1 MGRRTAAPDRRRSVV
16 ATALLWCLVAVLL
29 VVPSAP
35 SAIAAPTV
43 PFAAKFA
50 TNANGAVVTVGNNL
64 LTCAPSASCT
74 RARAGAA
81 ADNNGFTMV
90 ALDADAD
97 ASTGSSSMSRL
108 DLPTGSTV
116 LWAGLYWGARLQAG
130 AGGQGGSAAQ
140 INQMRLR
147 VPGAASYQTVAASTA
162 ARDLFGPNPASY
174 NAYQRFAD
182 VTTLVQ
188 RSGGG
193 EYWGADVEA
202 ATGQDRYAGWA
213 LTVVYSA
220 PGLPLRNLTV
230 FDGFNAVGSGSPQD
244 VTVSGFLAPEAG
256 TVDAQLTMVA
266 YEGDLAQ
273 TGDYTRLGSTQL
285 ATALS
290 PGSNFFDSANG
301 SNGQSVQTRSPA
313 DRNMLGFDI
322 KNLGASGAIPNGATS
337 ARFTFSSNG
346 DVYYPGVLGMAI
358 NLYAPEFTAS
368 SKTVT
373 NLAGNDP
380 ARPGDTLQ
388 YTLNYANT
396 GQDPAIDVVSE
407 DVLPP
412 GTTFVPGSLAL
423 VPFPGATP
431 VPLTA
436 GPGDDVGEVDGRTV
450 RVRLGAGASATGGG
464 TMACSGAGCT
474 DDGTSRAAYTFQV
487 TLDDAAGGTTV
498 TNLAELGY
506 RTATTGI
513 AATYTTNPA
522 VTEVTTRA
530 DVAVTK
536 DVSPDPASAG
546 GEVVSTVMVTNA
558 GPNPALSTELRD
570 PAPPGTT
577 VESVDA
583 PPGVSCTQEVVCSV
597 GRLDPGASVVVVVHG
612 RTPPDSAQPS
622 VTNVAIVSTTSF
634 DPDLTDNTA
643 ADTAPLLRAA
653 DLAVVKSAAP
663 ASAPPGSTVTS
674 TLSVT
679 NQGPSDAQDVVLTDA
694 VDDPGQ
700 LALTDVTATTG
711 GAECAPVQA
720 GGVRCTVTALPA
732 GATATVTVTGVLA
745 ATLEGGVVVGNS
757 ATVTAGTADPDASD
771 NSATARVTTSDPQAD
786 VRLSK
791 SGPPGVVAGS
801 TITYAVVANN
811 WGPSVARGTVV
822 TDVVP
827 AGVTVTSAVTDR
839 GTCTVQP
846 DAPAPGRQTVS
857 CELGDLPAASGGGTQ
872 PGATATVTVTGTVDP
887 AFTGTA
893 LTNGATV
900 RTTTTDPEPGNDTAT
915 ATTPVSRSLDLSV
928 SKRANR
934 TSLPGAAPRPVDY
947 TITVR
952 NAGPSA
958 ARDVTVTDLVPLALR
973 FDAVTT
979 DAGTCDTSQVAT
991 AQPGDPDHG
1000 LLTCTLPGPIPVGG
1014 TATVTVS
1021 TTAEEILEGGP
1032 DVTETVTVSAPS
1044 ESPTTN
1050 NTATWVLTGEPYIDL
1065 GITKS
1070 APATVTAGASG
1081 LYTLA
1086 VTNHPP
1092 DPEEE
1097 QLVAPAP
1104 TVRDTLPE
1112 GVGFLGAS
1120 IAGSSEA
1127 PDCTTA
1133 GDVVTCVL
1141 PDDLA
1146 PDETV
1151 VLEMSVSFDPGLA
1164 AGTRLVNS
1172 AEVVSQETSPDPVL
1186 SNNTA
1191 TAASTVTTTADVLVT
1206 DAAITPTDPGSTG
1219 PGSRRTVT
1227 FTLRNDGPSAAR
1239 DVVFRQAI
1247 DLDAAVV
1254 EGSLPSGCSLDNG
1267 ELVCAVGDLAP
1278 GQSVPVT
1285 FDAVVAGYEEPGTY
1299 EGRTR
1304 VFTSTPETDQD
1315 NNLASATTDV
1325 TQQRTDLR
1333 IAKTAVGT
1341 SPNPADGHPSFVAG
1355 RPFTYQLTVS
1365 LPDEAGGGVAD
1376 ATGVLLTDPMPAG
1389 FVATAASTTK
1399 GTCTVSPGRV
1409 TCRLGTLAAWPA
1421 ASAPVVVTVSGFV
1434 DVSAEGEQVPNVATA
1449 TSATP
1454 NLEGDP
1460 TSVQAAAPVD
1470 VVEQADLRLLKSA
1483 DAASVDPDGVPVF
1496 PVGGSVGFT
1505 LTTVNAG
1512 PSDVEQAVV
1521 DDTLPAGLLLDPA
1534 ASPGCAVTGT
1544 DDQGRQQVRCTV
1556 GAVAVGG
1563 SVATRL
1569 VATTVSTDVAREV
1582 ENTATASSGATDP
1595 EPADN
1600 TATALV
1606 RLVRLADVAITSAVS
1621 TTTPAAGGRL
1631 TYTGFT
1637 LNNGP
1642 SSAWDVTGLTTFP
1655 PGLVP
1660 VSWEVPFN
1668 TCTWNRPPP
1677 ADPETT
1683 PWEDFSYVLS
1693 CAATDPSAPFEPGVA
1708 TTSVVVMQIPGDAPA
1723 GDYPA
1728 RSVVETP
1735 TPETRLDNN
1744 ATAQTVTVQHVSDTR
1759 VVKTLVEPNPMQS
1772 GRPATWRLTVT
1783 NDGPSVA
1790 ENVVVSDNVPAGM
1803 SYVSAVR
1810 EAGGEC
1816 PAPERYS
1823 TADGDTEEI
1832 VRCPLET
1839 LDVGES
1845 ASVLV
1850 TFGVDPGTSGQELCN
1865 AALVG
1870 SGSLDPAAADNED
1883 QACGTVTA
1891 PPATDVSVTLS
1902 PPSGQARPGERVELD
1917 AVVRNGGPAATTG
1930 TVLTLEVPA
1939 GLTDVDAVL
1948 VVGFDGSTAELRCTP
1963 GGVTTLAV
1971 AVAVAT
1977 VLTCVVGDLPPG
1989 AAVTYR
1995 LTGTATGSPGTDLV
2009 VTARVAHGSPD
2020 TVPENDVASAA
2031 VRLLLGPTTEPP
2043 PGPGVP
2049 PVSPGLS
2056 PGPLPPA
2063 DPSSAEPPHG
2073 LAATGATTAGLAAL
2087 AVLLLGLGALAARG
2101 RRRLRVVGARP
2112 GDVDRGT
2119 GGTRVRAAARR

>member
-1 MGRRTAAPDRRRSVV
+1 MGRRTAAPDRRRSIV
-16 ATALLWCLVAVLL
+16 ATALLWCLVVALL

-35 SAIAAPTV
+35 SATAAPTV
-43 PFAAKFA
+43 PFTAKFA

-90 ALDADAD
+90 ELDADAD
-97 ASTGSSSMSRL
+97 ASTSSSSMSRL

-140 INQMRLR
+140 ADQMRLR
-147 VPGAASYQTVAASTA
+147 TPGAASYRTVAASTA
-162 ARDLFGPNPASY
+162 ARDQFGPNPSSY

-182 VTTLVQ
+182 VTTIVQ
-188 RSGGG
+188 QAGGG

-213 LTVVYSA
+213 LTVVYAA

-301 SNGQSVQTRSPA
+301 ANGQSVQSRTPA

-358 NLYAPEFTAS
+358 NLWAPEFTAS

-396 GQDPAIDVVSE
+396 GQDPAVEVVSE

-436 GPGDDVGEVDGRTV
+436 GAGDDVGEVDGRTV
-450 RVRLGAGASATGGG
+450 RVRLGAGASATAGG

-474 DDGTSRAAYTFQV
+474 DDGTSRSAYTFQV

-498 TNLAELGY
+498 TNLAGLDY

-522 VTEVTTRA
+522 STVVTTRA

-536 DVSPDPASAG
+536 DVAPDPATAG
-546 GEVVSTVMVTNA
+546 GEVVSTVTVSNA
-558 GPNPALSTELRD
+558 GPNPALTTELRD
-570 PAPPGTT
+570 PAPSGTT

-583 PPGVSCTQEVVCSV
+583 PPGVSCTLDVVCAV
-597 GRLDPGASVVVVVHG
+597 GRLEPGASVVVVVRG
-612 RTPPDSAQPS
+612 RTPAGSAQQS
-622 VTNVAIVSTTSF
+622 VTNVASVSTASF
-634 DPDLTDNTA
+634 DPDLTNNTA
-643 ADTAPLLRAA
+643 ADTAPLVRAA
-653 DLAVVKSAAP
+653 DLAVTKTATPATAAP
-663 ASAPPGSTVTS
+663 GTTVTS

-679 NQGPSDAQDVVLTDA
+679 NQGPSDAQDVVLADA

-700 LALTDVTATTG
+700 LTLTGVTGTTG
-711 GAECAPVQA
+711 GAVCAAVQA
-720 GGVRCTVTALPA
+720 SGVRCAVAALPA

-745 ATLEGGVVVGNS
+745 ATLDGGVVVGNS
-757 ATVTAGTADPDASD
+757 ASATAATADPDASD
-771 NSATARVTTSDPQAD
+771 NRATAQVTTSAPQAD
-786 VRLSK
+786 VRLGK
-791 SGPPGVVAGS
+791 SGPTGVVAGS

-811 WGPSVARGTVV
+811 WGPSGARGTVV
-822 TDVVP
+822 TDAVP

-839 GTCTVQP
+839 GTCTVQQ
-846 DAPAPGRQTVS
+846 DTPAPGRQTLS
-857 CELGDLPAASGGGTQ
+857 CELGDLPAATGGGTQ

-887 AFTGTA
+887 AFAGDA
-893 LTNGATV
+893 LTNTATV
-900 RTTTTDPEPGNDTAT
+900 RTSTADPEPANDTAT

-973 FDAVTT
+973 FDAVET

-991 AQPGDPDHG
+991 PQPGDPDHG
-1000 LLTCTLPGPIPVGG
+1000 LLTCTLPGPVPAGAA
-1014 TATVTVS
+1014 ATVTVR
-1021 TTAEEILEGGP
+1021 TTAEEVLEGGP
-1032 DVTETVTVSAPS
+1032 DVTETVTVSAPD
-1044 ESPTTN
+1044 EGPTTN

-1065 GITKS
+1065 GITKT
-1070 APATVTAGASG
+1070 APATVTAGGTAV
-1081 LYTLA
+1081 YTLA

-1104 TVRDTLPE
+1104 TVRDTLPD
-1112 GVGFLGAS
+1112 GAAFVGAT
-1120 IAGSSEA
+1120 IPGSPTA
-1127 PDCTTA
+1127 PDCTTT
-1133 GDVVTCVL
+1133 GDVVACVL
-1141 PDDLA
+1141 PADLA

-1151 VLEMSVSFDPGLA
+1151 VLEVEVSFDPGLA

-1172 AEVVSQETSPDPVL
+1172 AEVVSQDTSPDPVV

-1191 TAASTVTTTADVLVT
+1191 TAASTVTTEADVLVT

-1227 FTLRNDGPSAAR
+1227 FTLQNDGPSVAR
-1239 DVVFRQAI
+1239 DVVFRQAV

-1254 EGSLPSGCSLDNG
+1254 EESLPAGCSLDNG

-1278 GQSVPVT
+1278 GQSVPVSLEV
-1285 FDAVVAGYEEPGTY
+1285 VVAGYEEPGTY

-1315 NNLASATTDV
+1315 NNLAAATTAV
-1325 TQQRTDLR
+1325 TQERTDLR
-1333 IAKTAVGT
+1333 VAKTPVGT
-1341 SPNPADGHPSFVAG
+1341 TPNPADGHPSFVAG
-1355 RPFTYQLTVS
+1355 RPFAYQVTVS

-1376 ATGVLLTDPMPAG
+1376 AAGVVLTDPMPPG
-1389 FVATAASTTK
+1389 FVATAASTTN
-1399 GTCTVSPGRV
+1399 GTCVVSPGRV

-1421 ASAPVVVTVSGFV
+1421 ASAPAVVTVSGFV
-1434 DVSAEGEQVPNVATA
+1434 DVSAEGEQVTNVATA
-1449 TSATP
+1449 TSTTP
-1454 NLEGDP
+1454 DLQGAP

-1470 VVEQADLRLLKSA
+1470 VVEQADLRLLKVA
-1483 DAASVDPDGVPVF
+1483 DTTVVDPDGVPVA

-1521 DDTLPAGLLLDPA
+1521 EDTLPVGLALDPA

-1544 DDQGRQQVRCTV
+1544 DGQGRQQVRCTV
-1556 GAVAVGG
+1556 GAIAVGG
-1563 SVATRL
+1563 SVATRV
-1569 VATTVSTDVAREV
+1569 VATTASTDVPREV

-1595 EPADN
+1595 QPGDN
-1600 TATALV
+1600 TATARV
-1606 RLVRLADVAITSAVS
+1606 RLARVADVAITSTVS
-1621 TTTPAAGGRL
+1621 TTTPAAGGQL

-1637 LNNGP
+1637 INNGP
-1642 SSAWDVTGLTTFP
+1642 SAAWDVTGVTTFP

-1660 VSWEVPFN
+1660 VSWDVPFN

-1677 ADPETT
+1677 ADPQAAA
-1683 PWEDFSYVLS
+1683 WEDFSYVLS
-1693 CAATDPSAPFEPGVA
+1693 CAATDPTGPFEPGVA
-1708 TTSVVVMQIPGDAPA
+1708 TTSVVVLQIPGDTPA

-1728 RSVVETP
+1728 RVVVATP
-1735 TPETRLDNN
+1735 TPETTLDNN
-1744 ATAQTVTVQHVSDTR
+1744 ETAQTVTVQHVSDTR
-1759 VVKTLVEPNPMQS
+1759 VVKTLVEPNPMQA

-1816 PAPERYS
+1816 PAPEQYS

-1850 TFGVDPGTSGQELCN
+1850 TFGVDAGTTGQELCN
-1865 AALVG
+1865 TALVG
-1870 SGSLDPAAADNED
+1870 SGSLDPVADDND
-1883 QACGTVTA
+1883 DRTCGTVTA

-1902 PPSGQARPGERVELD
+1902 PPSAQARPGERVQLD
-1917 AVVRNGGPAATTG
+1917 AVVRNGGPAGTTG
-1930 TVLTLEVPA
+1930 TVLTLEVPG
-1939 GLTDVDAVL
+1939 GLTDADAVL
-1948 VVGFDGSTAELRCTP
+1948 VVSFDGATAEVRCTP
-1963 GGVTTLAV
+1963 AATAALAV
-1971 AVAVAT
+1971 AAAT

-1995 LTGTATGSPGTDLV
+1995 LTGTATGAPGTDLV
-2009 VTARVAHGSPD
+2009 VTARVAHDAPD
-2020 TVPENDVASAA
+2020 TVPENDVAAA
-2031 VRLLLGPTTEPP
+2031 TVRLLLGATPP
-2043 PGPGVP
+2043 PGPGP
-2049 PVSPGLS
+2049 GPGLPPS
-2056 PGPLPPA
+2056 GPGEPPA
-2063 DPSSAEPPHG
+2063 GAAPGSPPAAPGSSAGPSYA
-2073 LAATGATTAGLAAL
+2073 LAVTGATTAGLAAL
-2087 AVLLLGLGALAARG
+2087 AALLLGLGTLLARG
-2101 RRRLRVVGARP
+2101 RGRSPRGPGGLGPRRPRGGGA
-2112 GDVDRGT
+2112 
-2119 GGTRVRAAARR
+2119 A